1 MDSAFLVTP
10 LLIGLKP
17 TAKAGRRIFVQIQ
30 AVAGTLKTGE
40 VRLMMRLNN
49 EESGYTCVLYSPK
62 CSQYSIIVREAPAVN
77 THAGSDR

>member
-1 MDSAFLVTP
+1 
-10 LLIGLKP
+10 
-17 TAKAGRRIFVQIQ
+17 
-30 AVAGTLKTGE
+30 VAGTLKTGE